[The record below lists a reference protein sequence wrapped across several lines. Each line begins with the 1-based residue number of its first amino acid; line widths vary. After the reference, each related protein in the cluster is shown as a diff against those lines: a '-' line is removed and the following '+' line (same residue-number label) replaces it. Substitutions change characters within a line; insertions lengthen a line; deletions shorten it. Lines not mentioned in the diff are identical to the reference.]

1 MTSIQRTLRESDP
14 ALLPVF
20 AQFWGVKIDAY
31 NREAQIEAIREAM
44 LDPGRAD
51 RVWEGLDDKQRGAM
65 HALLG
70 VKEAK
75 MPEMFFT
82 QLYGKIP
89 EVSAAQIEKKKP
101 HLKPSSITE
110 ALYYRGLISI
120 GYENDPRGARRI
132 IYVPSDMIG
141 ALPSHRTSYD
151 KLEDADDDL
160 TIDAVTGEREQVTV
174 EPLDEVSNVRQADTS
189 IVDDMA
195 TLLAYLRLH
204 VPLLSNDF
212 LAQGDAD
219 GLSPFL
225 LNHLPQRFVF
235 LLRLGISADL
245 IEVQA
250 GKASPRRAEARTWLE
265 LPRAA
270 QVKRLAEAWRD
281 GLAYVD
287 LWHVPGLNVEREAGT
302 MSQYNPAAVRTVVME
317 IMGRAVPKEA
327 WWSLDDFIFMM
338 REDSSDFQ
346 RPNGDFES
354 WYIRSEAGD
363 YLTGLQSWDA
373 VEGALLEFYITGP
386 MHWLGLMDLADDA
399 ARLTAYGRAFL
410 NMGAWPNPP
419 ETGDKV
425 EVQPDGTLLISRK
438 LSRYDRFQVSRFT
451 TWVSPA
457 EGSTKPYVYRL
468 DTQGIRRGGEQG
480 IGVANIA
487 TFITRMAGD
496 QPLPPPVASLLEK
509 WKGGAKAT
517 VNFERVLIL
526 RTNSQDVMDAIWSN
540 PGLVRF
546 LGARLGSKDAIIRAE
561 NWEAFRD
568 ALGEQGIAV
577 EWVGE

>member
-44 LDPGRAD
+44 LDPARAD

-65 HALLG
+65 HTILG
-70 VKEAK
+70 AKEAK
-75 MPEMFFT
+75 MPESFFAG
-82 QLYGKIP
+82 LYGKLP
-89 EVSAAQIEKKKP
+89 DVSAAQIEKKKP
-101 HLKPSSITE
+101 HLKPSTITE
-110 ALYYRGLISI
+110 ALYYRGLISV

-141 ALPSHRTSYD
+141 ALPTHRTSYD
-151 KLEDADDDL
+151 RLEDAEDDL
-160 TIDAVTGEREQVTV
+160 PDEQERERVTV

-189 IVDDMA
+189 VVDDMA

-204 VPLLSNDF
+204 APLLSNDF
-212 LAQGDAD
+212 LAQSDAD
-219 GLSPFL
+219 GFSPFL
-225 LNHLPQRFVF
+225 LNQQRQRFIF
-235 LLRLGISADL
+235 LLKLGISASL

-250 GKASPRRAEARTWLE
+250 GKAFPRRAEARTWLE

-270 QVKRLAEAWRD
+270 QVQRLAEAWRES
-281 GLAYVD
+281 LAYVD
-287 LWHVPGLNVEREAGT
+287 LWHVPGLSVEREAGT
-302 MSQYNPAAVRTVVME
+302 MSQYNAAAVRGVVME
-317 IMGRAVPKEA
+317 IMGRSVPKEA

-338 REDSSDFQ
+338 REDSADFQ

-354 WYIRSEAGD
+354 WYIRSDAGD
-363 YLTGLQSWDA
+363 YLTGLESWDA

-410 NMGAWPNPP
+410 NLGAWPNPP
-419 ETGDKV
+419 EAGDKV

-457 EGSTKPYVYRL
+457 EGATKPYVYRL

-480 IGVANIA
+480 ISVANIA

-517 VNFERVLIL
+517 VNFERALLI
-526 RTNSQDVMDAIWSN
+526 RTSSQEIMDAIWN
-540 PGLVRF
+540 TPALVRF

-577 EWVGE
+577 EFVGD

>member
-1 MTSIQRTLRESDP
+1 MTSIQRTLRDSDP

-44 LDPGRAD
+44 LDPARAD

-65 HALLG
+65 HTILG
-70 VKEAK
+70 SKGAK
-75 MPEMFFT
+75 VPEVMFT
-82 QLYGKIP
+82 RIYGELP
-89 EVSAAQIEKKKP
+89 QVSAALIEKKKP
-101 HLKPSSITE
+101 HLKPSTITE
-110 ALYYRGLISI
+110 ALYYRGLISV
-120 GYENDPRGARRI
+120 GFENDPRGAMRI

-141 ALPSHRTSYD
+141 ALPTHRTSYD
-151 KLEDADDDL
+151 KLDDASDDIPETDSM
-160 TIDAVTGEREQVTV
+160 ERERVTV
-174 EPLDEVSNVRQADTS
+174 EPLEEVSNVRQADTS

-204 VPLLSNDF
+204 TPLLSNDF

-219 GLSPFL
+219 GLVPFL
-225 LNHLPQRFVF
+225 LNQQPQRFVF
-235 LLRLGISADL
+235 LLKLGISADL

-250 GKASPRRAEARTWLE
+250 GKAFPRRAEARTWLE
-265 LPRAA
+265 LPRGV
-270 QVKRLAEAWRD
+270 QVRRLAEAWRD
-281 GLAYVD
+281 SRAYVD
-287 LWHVPGLNVEREAGT
+287 LWHVPGLSVEKEAGT
-302 MSQYNPAAVRTVVME
+302 MSQYNTAAVRGVVMS
-317 IMGRAVPKEA
+317 IMERSVPKEA

-338 REDSSDFQ
+338 REDSADFQ

-354 WYIRSEAGD
+354 WYIRSDAGE
-363 YLTGLQSWDA
+363 YLTGLESWDA

-386 MHWLGLMDLADDA
+386 MHWLGLVDLADDA

-410 NMGAWPNPP
+410 NLGAWPNPP
-419 ETGDKV
+419 ETSDKI
-425 EVQPDGTLLISRK
+425 EVQPDGTLLISRR

-468 DTQGIRRGGEQG
+468 DTQGIRRGAEQG

-496 QPLPPPVASLLEK
+496 QPLPPSVASLLDK

-517 VNFERVLIL
+517 VNFERVLLI
-526 RTNSQDVMDAIWSN
+526 RTNSQDVMDAIWNN
-540 PGLVRF
+540 PSLVRF
-546 LGARLGSKDAIIRAE
+546 LGARLGTKDAIIRAE